1 LNPDIQGKSA
11 LFRAI
16 SRQSISS
23 FEIMVQML
31 KGFDNICVTKM
42 MLKSLTLIFRNDADS
57 MLNFF
62 DQLWYIPPQMQIEQ
76 FVPWDD
82 DIDVIKFPSH
92 TSIIS

>member
-1 LNPDIQGKSA
+1 LNPDHQGKSA

-31 KGFDNICVTKM
+31 KGFDGMCVTKM
-42 MLKSLTLIFRNDADS
+42 MLKSLTAIFRNDADS

-62 DQLWYIPPQMQIEQ
+62 DQLWYIPP
-76 FVPWDD
+76 
-82 DIDVIKFPSH
+82 
-92 TSIIS
+92 